1 MKEAQGCRM
10 QDIGREAFQLRMW
23 EGKEVLI
30 GLIATVMFHNTALPA
45 SQLEGEEAR
54 KGARS

>member
-1 MKEAQGCRM
+1 M
-10 QDIGREAFQLRMW
+10 QDAGHRQRGLSAENVGR
-23 EGKEVLI
+23 KEVLI